1 MIPPEIERGRIGE
14 ALKAIKTGQGE
25 TVLSTYAKHRVSSVP
40 LGHIWDSRSA
50 FPVVREIGPI
60 DEAVETAQMLAR
72 IGDLVFERVQDESSG
87 CYRQVDDDTWFY
99 MEDSTPVRILF
110 VYEEDEWKFMAM
122 FSVSNEDAAE
132 NSLKLWGDSVEKAHE
147 IFNSGQGDDGNE
159 SDSSDDYWGRYNAS
173 DDEEEDDQL
182 PNDKQV
188 DEDDHYKMYD
198 QVETAVQ
205 GDSIY
210 AEPVSELSQNSNDWS
225 LEVQQLMEKYSLQ
238 SADDSELRHSVLQL
252 YARHRD
258 EGHSKEQFLK
268 TVLQVLGDL

>member
-50 FPVVREIGPI
+50 FPVVREIGTI

-72 IGDLVFERVQDESSG
+72 IGDLVFEKVQNESSG
-87 CYRQVDDDTWFY
+87 CYRQTDDDTWFY

-110 VYEEDEWKFMAM
+110 VYEEDQWKFMAM
-122 FSVSNEDAAE
+122 FSVSGQGGAE
-132 NSLKLWGDSVEKAHE
+132 TPLQLWGDSVEKAHE
-147 IFNSGQGDDGNE
+147 LFNSGKDDGSNE

-173 DDEEEDDQL
+173 DDEEEEDQL
-182 PNDKQV
+182 PNDNEV

-210 AEPVSELSQNSNDWS
+210 PEPVPELSQNSNDWTS
-225 LEVQQLMEKYSLQ
+225 EVQQLMEKYSLQ

-258 EGHSKEQFLK
+258 GGHSKEQFLK